1 MGRRPIKASGG
12 VDRVELVEAS
22 AASSELSIVVI
33 HGVRVKEAVPFRD
46 TVTPSPRPEV
56 IECGPEPQRVDN
68 LFDESAVFTA
78 LAKIIGVGDK
88 DGPAGYAQYL
98 GASNCWL
105 GNMM

>member
-22 AASSELSIVVI
+22 AASSELNIVVI

-56 IECGPEPQRVDN
+56 IEGGPEPQRIDN
-68 LFDESAVFTA
+68 LLDKAADFTA
-78 LAKIIGVGDK
+78 LTKIIGVGDK
-88 DGPAGYAQYL
+88 DGPAGDPKHFPNGL
-98 GASNCWL
+98 GWL
-105 GNMM
+105 RDMM